1 MAISRTKTWVASEVL
16 TASDLN
22 AEFNGIIDNALAL
35 VSPLTG
41 NLNVN
46 NNQLTNLRVENLTT
60 DPTANTNAGRVWFRT
75 DTNSLRIDTG
85 DGGNQD
91 IGVTIPLSVQVFS

>member
-1 MAISRTKTWVASEVL
+1 MAISRTKTWVAAEVL
-16 TASDLN
+16 TAGDLN
-22 AEFNGIIDNALAL
+22 AEFNGIIDNALSL
-35 VSPLTG
+35 ISPLTG

-60 DPTANTNAGRVWFRT
+60 DPTANTNAGRIWFRT